1 MAMSKFALSMVTVL
15 LAVSAQAPASHAG
28 DSISLTR
35 PDPDMR
41 TRALR
46 AIPPHDQPGQGN
58 PEPVTP
64 EGMDS
69 AVDRRIRFLFD
80 RAADPATQRVTVA
93 SAEKAGVGYF
103 SDHFREIDRDE
114 TGSLDF
120 TEVKAFFDAQ
130 SPMARPASTGIQI
143 IK

>member
-1 MAMSKFALSMVTVL
+1 MSKFALSMVTVL
-15 LAVSAQAPASHAG
+15 LAVSGQAPASHAG
-28 DSISLTR
+28 DSINLTR
-35 PDPDMR
+35 PDLDMQP
-41 TRALR
+41 RALR
-46 AIPPHDQPGQGN
+46 ATPPHDPLGQGS
-58 PEPVTP
+58 PKPITP
-64 EGMDS
+64 ESVGS

-80 RAADPATQRVTVA
+80 QAADPATQRVTVA

-120 TEVKAFFDAQ
+120 TEVKAFLDAQ

-143 IK
+143 IR